1 LLNLFYRLQKFFIP
15 AYRIVDMDTR
25 KKRTLLVEKL
35 SRLHSSVSSFSN
47 SDENYDQCL
56 KRLKIFAENSE
67 PDSVKVLYKILYAL
81 PNVGKDTKRET
92 YFSFLEH
99 FRSELL
105 DLDFSEDELEQELSS
120 NEQEVADLFVDEN
133 IGRNLRLIEYL
144 NSNFFTQSQKASL
157 RKSRILID
165 FLKRCKTSYNP
176 DTDQLNEDDFGISQE
191 QLDDALK
198 SLEESKRI
206 LIFRAARGLDEEYM
220 DRGLL
225 SFLRSSIVNTEI
237 DENEID
243 TKVLSDE
250 EKVIEK
256 LVVGDKLFQP
266 TQTQQEFDRPSRSVE
281 TSFEGLF
288 WAAALLTFAV
298 ALMLLINNS
307 K

>member
-1 LLNLFYRLQKFFIP
+1 
-15 AYRIVDMDTR
+15 
-25 KKRTLLVEKL
+25 
-35 SRLHSSVSSFSN
+35 
-47 SDENYDQCL
+47 
-56 KRLKIFAENSE
+56 
-67 PDSVKVLYKILYAL
+67 
-81 PNVGKDTKRET
+81 
-92 YFSFLEH
+92 
-99 FRSELL
+99 
-105 DLDFSEDELEQELSS
+105 
-120 NEQEVADLFVDEN
+120 LFVDEN
-133 IGRNLRLIEYL
+133 IGKNLRLVEYL
-144 NSNFFTQSQKASL
+144 NSNFFTQSQKSSL

-165 FLKRCKTSYNP
+165 LIKRCKTSYNP

-191 QLDDALK
+191 QFEDALK

-206 LIFRAARGLDEEYM
+206 LIFRAAQGLDEEYM

-237 DENEID
+237 DENEVN

-256 LVVGDKLFQP
+256 LVVGDKLFKP
-266 TQTQQEFDRPSRSVE
+266 TQTKQKFDRPSRSVE

-288 WAAALLTFAV
+288 WAVALLAFAV

>member
-1 LLNLFYRLQKFFIP
+1 
-15 AYRIVDMDTR
+15 MDTR

-35 SRLHSSVSSFSN
+35 SRLHASVSSFN
-47 SDENYDQCL
+47 KSDENYDQCL
-56 KRLKIFAENSE
+56 KHLKLFAENSDA
-67 PDSVKVLYKILYAL
+67 DSVKVLYKILYAL

-105 DLDFSEDELEQELSS
+105 DLGFSDSELEKELST

-133 IGRNLRLIEYL
+133 IGKNLRLVEYL
-144 NSNFFTQSQKASL
+144 NSNFFTQSQKSSL

-165 FLKRCKTSYNP
+165 LIKRCKTSYNP

-191 QLDDALK
+191 QFEDALK

-206 LIFRAARGLDEEYM
+206 LIFRAAQGLDEEYM

-237 DENEID
+237 DENEVN

-256 LVVGDKLFQP
+256 LVVGDKLFKP
-266 TQTQQEFDRPSRSVE
+266 TQTKQKFDRPSRSVE

-288 WAAALLTFAV
+288 WAVALLAFAV

>member
-1 LLNLFYRLQKFFIP
+1 
-15 AYRIVDMDTR
+15 MDTR

-35 SRLHSSVSSFSN
+35 SRLHASVSSFN
-47 SDENYDQCL
+47 KSDENYDQCL
-56 KRLKIFAENSE
+56 KHLKLFAENSDA
-67 PDSVKVLYKILYAL
+67 DSVKVLYKILYAL

-105 DLDFSEDELEQELSS
+105 DLGFSDNELEKELST

-133 IGRNLRLIEYL
+133 IGKNLRLVEYL
-144 NSNFFTQSQKASL
+144 NSNFFTQSQKSSL

-165 FLKRCKTSYNP
+165 LIKRCKTSYNP

-191 QLDDALK
+191 QFEDALK

-206 LIFRAARGLDEEYM
+206 LIFRAAQGLDEEYM

-237 DENEID
+237 DENEVN

-256 LVVGDKLFQP
+256 LVVGDKLFKP
-266 TQTQQEFDRPSRSVE
+266 TQTKQKFDRPSRSVE

-288 WAAALLTFAV
+288 WAVALLAFAV

>member
-1 LLNLFYRLQKFFIP
+1 
-15 AYRIVDMDTR
+15 MDTR

-35 SRLHSSVSSFSN
+35 SRLHASVSSFN
-47 SDENYDQCL
+47 KSDENYDQCL
-56 KRLKIFAENSE
+56 KHLKLFAENSDA
-67 PDSVKVLYKILYAL
+67 DSVKVLYKILYAL
-81 PNVGKDTKRET
+81 PNAGKDTKRET

-105 DLDFSEDELEQELSS
+105 DLGFSDNELEQELSS

-133 IGRNLRLIEYL
+133 IGKNLRLVEYL
-144 NSNFFTQSQKASL
+144 NSNFFTQSQKSSL
-157 RKSRILID
+157 RKSRIVIDLI
-165 FLKRCKTSYNP
+165 KRCKTSYNP

-191 QLDDALK
+191 QFEDALK

-206 LIFRAARGLDEEYM
+206 LIFRAAQGLDEEYM

-237 DENEID
+237 DENEIN

-256 LVVGDKLFQP
+256 LVVGDKLFKP
-266 TQTQQEFDRPSRSVE
+266 TQTQQKFDRPSRSVE

-288 WAAALLTFAV
+288 WAVALLAFAV

>member
-1 LLNLFYRLQKFFIP
+1 
-15 AYRIVDMDTR
+15 MDTR

-35 SRLHSSVSSFSN
+35 SRLHASVSSFN
-47 SDENYDQCL
+47 KSDENYDQCL
-56 KRLKIFAENSE
+56 KHLKLFAENSDA
-67 PDSVKVLYKILYAL
+67 DSVKVLYKILYAL

-105 DLDFSEDELEQELSS
+105 DLGFSDSELEKELST

-133 IGRNLRLIEYL
+133 IGKNLRLVEYL
-144 NSNFFTQSQKASL
+144 NSNFFTQSQKSSL

-165 FLKRCKTSYNP
+165 LIKRCKTSYNP

-191 QLDDALK
+191 QFEDALK

-206 LIFRAARGLDEEYM
+206 LIFRAAQGLDEEYM

-237 DENEID
+237 DENEVN

-256 LVVGDKLFQP
+256 LVVGDKLFKP
-266 TQTQQEFDRPSRSVE
+266 TQTKQKFDRPSRSVE

-288 WAAALLTFAV
+288 WAVTLLAFAV

>member
-1 LLNLFYRLQKFFIP
+1 
-15 AYRIVDMDTR
+15 MDTR

-35 SRLHSSVSSFSN
+35 SRLHASVSSFN
-47 SDENYDQCL
+47 KSDENYEQCL
-56 KRLKIFAENSE
+56 KHLKLFAENSDA
-67 PDSVKVLYKILYAL
+67 DSVKVLYKILYAL

-105 DLDFSEDELEQELSS
+105 DLGFSDNELEKELST

-133 IGRNLRLIEYL
+133 IGKNLRLVEYL
-144 NSNFFTQSQKASL
+144 NSNFFTQSQKSSL

-165 FLKRCKTSYNP
+165 LIKRCKTSYNP

-191 QLDDALK
+191 QFEDALK

-206 LIFRAARGLDEEYM
+206 LIFRAAQGLDEEYM

-237 DENEID
+237 DENEVN

-256 LVVGDKLFQP
+256 LVVGDKLFKP
-266 TQTQQEFDRPSRSVE
+266 TQTKQKFDRPSRSVE

-288 WAAALLTFAV
+288 WAVALLTFAV